1 VQIETITHAEP
12 LVAARAGETIEMV
25 DVVLGSHHHLES
37 RYGFA
42 TGSTI
47 TCRPKQSQIVALAHD
62 QIGSRVERRAHFAEP
77 AVAAAALEAIFM
89 PVDVQRLQEVPVFD
103 EFTASAAA
111 MTRRPRC
118 G

>member
-1 VQIETITHAEP
+1 MASVGSP

-47 TCRPKQSQIVALAHD
+47 TCRPKQSKSEKKTILHVLIAERCIQLRFSLS
-62 QIGSRVERRAHFAEP
+62 IG
-77 AVAAAALEAIFM
+77 AVA
-89 PVDVQRLQEVPVFD
+89 P
-103 EFTASAAA
+103 
-111 MTRRPRC
+111 
-118 G
+118 